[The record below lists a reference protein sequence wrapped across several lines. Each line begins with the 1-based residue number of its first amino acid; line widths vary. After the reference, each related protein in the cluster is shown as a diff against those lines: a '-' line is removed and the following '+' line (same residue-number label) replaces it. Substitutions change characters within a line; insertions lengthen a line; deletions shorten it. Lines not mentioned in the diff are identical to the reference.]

1 MSKEKEFDNILDEC
15 LERLLVKG
23 ETIEQCLQSYPEQA
37 ATLKPLLET
46 ALATRKAAAIQ
57 PRAEFK
63 ARARYQFHTAL
74 QDVASRRSRPF
85 LGWLPRWATV
95 VTMVLG
101 VLMMGGGTVA
111 AAGYSMPDSFLYPV
125 KLATEQV
132 QLALTPS
139 DNGKAKLNA
148 EYADRRVTEIIYTA
162 SKGDAKKIEAATQ
175 RLDKRLT
182 MLARLT
188 LTPEVAE
195 APRMMESSTPP
206 MLTEEAEGRQEIHG
220 DRNNRVKLRTIV
232 AHYAVNHPAGLRA
245 ALEKAPESAKPALR
259 RAIAI
264 SEAGYK
270 KALKGWD

>member
-1 MSKEKEFDNILDEC
+1 MSKEFDNILDEC

-37 ATLKPLLET
+37 VNLKPLLET
-46 ALATRKAAAIQ
+46 ALATRKAVAVQ
-57 PRAEFK
+57 PPDEFK
-63 ARARYQFHTAL
+63 ARARYQFHSAL
-74 QDVASRRSRPF
+74 QEAASRRRYSF

-95 VTMVLG
+95 VAIVLG
-101 VLMMGGGTVA
+101 VLMMGGGTIA
-111 AAGYSMPDSFLYPV
+111 AAGYSMPDSLLYPV

-175 RLDKRLT
+175 RLDKGLT

-188 LTPEVAE
+188 STPEVAE

-206 MLTEEAEGRQEIHG
+206 MLTEEAESRQEIHG
-220 DRNNRVKLRTIV
+220 DKNNRGKLRATV
-232 AHYAVNHPAGLRA
+232 ANYAINHPAGLRA

-259 RAIAI
+259 RAIAV
-264 SEAGYK
+264 SEAGYD